1 MELIKLCP
9 ACKEENP
16 LSEVICRVCMTN
28 LASVSPAPPPSAQ
41 PADAP
46 SRDDDAQNSDTTE
59 FSPPEVLTL
68 ARLSDGLTISV
79 RSGCILGRAGE
90 TSEFFKGSRTVSRR
104 HARVVYKDG
113 TWAVEDMGS
122 TNGTCLNGRRVENDR
137 LHALRKGDTLS
148 LSLACEMRVL

>member
-16 LSEVICRVCMTN
+16 VSEVICRVCMTN
-28 LASVSPAPPPSAQ
+28 LAAVSPSDARAQ
-41 PADAP
+41 
-46 SRDDDAQNSDTTE
+46 QNPDTTE

-79 RSGCILGRAGE
+79 PSGCILGRAGE
-90 TSEFFKGSRTVSRR
+90 TSEFFKDSKTVSRR

-113 TWAVEDMGS
+113 TWSVEDMGS
-122 TNGTCLNGRRVENDR
+122 TNGTWLNGHRIENDR
-137 LHALRKGDTLS
+137 LRALRKGDTLT